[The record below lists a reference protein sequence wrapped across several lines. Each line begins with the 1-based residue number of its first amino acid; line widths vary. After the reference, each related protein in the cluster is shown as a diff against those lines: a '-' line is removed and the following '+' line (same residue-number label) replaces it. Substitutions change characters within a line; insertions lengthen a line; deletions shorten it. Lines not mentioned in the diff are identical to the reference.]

1 MPFTAE
7 GTVVKTSLVILDML
21 NDFVDGTLANPAAK
35 PIIDPIGKLT
45 DAARD
50 RDDWVVIYANDAHQ
64 PGDLEFEVFG
74 EHALAGSPGAEVVP
88 ELSPQEGDIVVPK
101 RFYSAFTDTDL
112 DATCRVHNIG
122 KMVVV
127 GQHTN
132 CCCRHT
138 TYDAFLRGIK
148 VAVVA
153 DATCVFEPMVGD
165 AYDATQRDAL
175 EYLATFYKS
184 EVLEAGELM

>member
-1 MPFTAE
+1 M
-7 GTVVKTSLVILDML
+7 KTGLVILDML
-21 NDFVDGTLANPAAK
+21 NDFVDGTLANPAAR
-35 PIIDPIGKLT
+35 PIIGKIDQLAH
-45 DAARD
+45 AARN
-50 RDDWVVIYANDAHQ
+50 RDGWVVVYVNDAHR

-88 ELSPQEGDIVVPK
+88 ELTPKEGDIVVPK
-101 RFYSAFTDTDL
+101 RFYSAFTQTDL

-138 TYDAFLRGIK
+138 TYDAFLRGIE
-148 VAVVA
+148 VAVVS
-153 DATCVFEPMVGD
+153 DATCLFEPMAGD
-165 AYDATQRDAL
+165 KYDEAQSEAL
-175 EYLATFYKS
+175 GYLTTFYNS
-184 EVLEAGELM
+184 EVFETSELI